1 MSDNRVKAYVDGW
14 AQEQE
19 KREIKKKIVKKL
31 GTRSDMVNVLSVVTD
46 ASGASL
52 VKFTWARNCDEYL
65 ACISAL
71 GSMELYRQ
79 V

>member
-1 MSDNRVKAYVDGW
+1 MDNRVKAFVDGW

-46 ASGASL
+46 ESGASL

-71 GSMELYRQ
+71 GSMKLYRQ

>member
-1 MSDNRVKAYVDGW
+1 MANVIKAYVDGW
-14 AQEQE
+14 E
-19 KREIKKKIVKKL
+19 KEKAKLEIKKKIVKKL

-46 ASGASL
+46 ESGASL
-52 VKFTWARNCDEYL
+52 VKFTWARNCDTYL

-71 GSMELYRQ
+71 GSMQLYRQ

>member
-1 MSDNRVKAYVDGW
+1 MDNRVKAFVDGW

-19 KREIKKKIVKKL
+19 KREITTKIVKKL

-46 ASGASL
+46 ESGASL
-52 VKFTWARNCDEYL
+52 VKFTFARNCDEYL